1 MIPHLKT
8 AVPNECLP
16 FEQKIFAFAAFGGS
30 FLSSQPTYFLRSR
43 RQLIRWRIPEMTLFK
58 TALKAVAA
66 AALLQAAFALPA
78 AAGENLDKIKSAGVI
93 RIGTEGT
100 YAPFTFHDAAGKLV
114 GFDVEIGEA
123 VAAKLGVKPQF
134 IEGKWDGL
142 IAGLDADR
150 YDTVINQ
157 VGITDARKQKYAFSE
172 PYIASKA
179 ALIVRD
185 GNDEIKS
192 FDDLKGKKAAQSL
205 TSNYGKI
212 AEGAGAELVGTD
224 GFDQSIQLVL
234 TRRADAT
241 INDSLSF
248 LDFKK
253 QKPDA
258 PVKIVAE
265 QADASYSGILLRKGD
280 DELVAEVNK
289 ALTALKADGTYKTIS
304 DKYFGQ
310 DVSQ

>member
-1 MIPHLKT
+1 
-8 AVPNECLP
+8 
-16 FEQKIFAFAAFGGS
+16 
-30 FLSSQPTYFLRSR
+30 
-43 RQLIRWRIPEMTLFK
+43 MTFFK
-58 TALKAVAA
+58 TSLKAVAA
-66 AALLQAAFALPA
+66 ALLVQAAFAAPSF
-78 AAGENLDKIKSAGVI
+78 AGEKLDQIKKAGVI

-100 YAPFTFHDAAGKLV
+100 YAPFTFHDASNKLV

-123 VAAKLGVKPQF
+123 VAAKLGVKPEF

-150 YDTVINQ
+150 YDTVINE
-157 VGITDARKQKYAFSE
+157 VGITDARKQKYAFSD

-179 ALIVRD
+179 VLIVRSD
-185 GNDEIKS
+185 NDAIKG

-205 TSNYGKI
+205 TSNYGKM
-212 AEGAGAELVGTD
+212 AEAAGAELVGTD

-241 INDSLSF
+241 LNDSLSF

-265 QADASYSGILLRKGD
+265 QPEASYSGILLPKGD
-280 DELVAEVNK
+280 DDLVAAVNK
-289 ALTALKADGTYKTIS
+289 ALADIKADGTYKKIS
-304 DKYFGQ
+304 DTYFGQ
-310 DVSQ
+310 DVSK